1 MRTARG
7 WVAALA
13 GVIALTVLSAFAA
26 LLAGSAMM
34 AEADAYFGQ
43 FDFSDPSGAVVVDQ
57 PEYDRYTVLYSSGST
72 LAGVASPLLLCT
84 MGATVTLLAV
94 LSARRDGQAGA
105 PAAS

>member
-7 WVAALA
+7 WVVALG
-13 GVIALTVLSAFAA
+13 GVIALTALSAFAV

-43 FDFSDPSGAVVVDQ
+43 FDFSDPSYTAAIDQ
-57 PEYDRYTVLYSSGST
+57 PEYDRYTVLYSTGST
-72 LAGVASPLLLCT
+72 LTGVASPLLLCT

>member
-1 MRTARG
+1 MTPARG
-7 WVAALA
+7 WVVALA
-13 GVIALTVLSAFAA
+13 GVIALTALSAFAV

-43 FDFSDPSGAVVVDQ
+43 YDFSDPAGAVVVDQ
-57 PEYDRYTVLYSSGST
+57 PEFDSYTVLYSTGST
-72 LAGVASPLLLCT
+72 LTGVASPLLLCT
-84 MGATVTLLAV
+84 IGATVTLLAV